1 VDYEQMSTRELQE
14 ECRRRSLPSG
24 RVKAELVQ
32 RLTDADAG
40 ETVSADDDFADDAP
54 PADSTDAADE
64 TADPEPVQPASAPP
78 AAPVPPGV
86 FRLDFE
92 AEAGGPDEESHLA
105 YRQATL
111 QAAVEAG
118 LVPRGDAYRTGTVDG
133 RELYEV
139 ATGGGDPT

>member
-1 VDYEQMSTRELQE
+1 MATRDLQE
-14 ECRRRSLPSG
+14 ECRRRGLPSG

-32 RLTDADAG
+32 RLTDADADAG
-40 ETVSADDDFADDAP
+40 SADDDFD
-54 PADSTDAADE
+54 DSTAGSTHVVDE
-64 TADPEPVQPASAPP
+64 TAHPEPVQPASAPP
-78 AAPVPPGV
+78 AEPSPPGV
-86 FRLDFE
+86 FRLDFA
-92 AEAGGPDEESHLA
+92 AEAGGPDEETHLA

-139 ATGGGDPT
+139 AVGGDPA

>member
-1 VDYEQMSTRELQE
+1 MSTRELQE
-14 ECRRRSLPSG
+14 ECRRRGLPSG
-24 RVKAELVQ
+24 RVKAELAQ
-32 RLTDADAG
+32 RLTDADAANAG
-40 ETVSADDDFADDAP
+40 SADDDFDDSTP
-54 PADSTDAADE
+54 SADSVDVADE
-64 TADPEPVQPASAPP
+64 TSAPEPVQPASAPP
-78 AAPVPPGV
+78 AEPSPPGV

-92 AEAGGPDEESHLA
+92 AEAGGPDEETHLA

-139 ATGGGDPT
+139 AVGGELT

>member
-1 VDYEQMSTRELQE
+1 MDYEQMSTRELQE
-14 ECRRRSLPSG
+14 ECRRRGLPSG

-32 RLTDADAG
+32 RLTDADAANAG
-40 ETVSADDDFADDAP
+40 SADDDFADSTT
-54 PADSTDAADE
+54 DSTDVADK
-64 TADPEPVQPASAPP
+64 TADPEPAQPASAPP
-78 AAPVPPGV
+78 VEPSPPGV

-118 LVPRGDAYRTGTVDG
+118 YVPRGDAYRTGTVDG
-133 RELYEV
+133 REVYEV